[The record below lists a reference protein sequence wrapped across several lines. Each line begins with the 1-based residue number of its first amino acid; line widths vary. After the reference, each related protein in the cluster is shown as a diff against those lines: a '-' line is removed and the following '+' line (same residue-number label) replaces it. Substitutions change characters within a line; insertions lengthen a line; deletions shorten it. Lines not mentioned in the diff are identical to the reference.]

1 MTKCSTAARFR
12 STCSIPAPTS
22 GSRNRRRTS
31 KARGNGER
39 LRCAIFNISYCSSAL
54 FQGMATSA
62 EGSKPAVKVFVATTV
77 MLTFISFWRASAIV
91 LADLASSAYYA
102 GGDAEKVIGKSA
114 PWFILGVMLFSY
126 AVRALYIESSSMFV
140 RGGVYRVVKEAM
152 GGTLAKFSVS
162 ALLFDYVLTGPISA
176 VSAGQYLAGFIKD
189 MGDYFHRPLHFSDD
203 HFAAGL
209 AVLVVFYFW
218 WKNTQGM
225 HESSQKALQIMIITT
240 VMVVILIIWC
250 TITVLRAPIQLP
262 PSPLQPGVIPLNKES
277 LGWLNGTWFAHLTW
291 IILFVG
297 FGHSVLAMSGE
308 ETLAQVNREIEHP
321 KLKNLEKTGL
331 VIFVYSLLFT
341 SLVSVFAVMMIPDKV
356 RPDYFANLIG
366 GIAMYLAGP
375 IVLKLL
381 FHGFVVVVGVLILA
395 GAQNTSIVGAN
406 GVLNRV
412 AEDGVLTDWFQ
423 KPQPKYGTSYRII
436 NMIVGMQ
443 LLTIILSKGN
453 VYVLAGLYA
462 FGVIWSFALK
472 SLAVLVLR
480 YTEPENRQWKVPG
493 NVHVGG
499 KEVPLGLIL
508 ISAVLLITALV
519 NLFTKSEATIAG
531 VTFSA
536 VFFALFTYSEHRVAK
551 ERHGKPENLDQ
562 FRVYGNQELGS
573 GALGVR
579 PGNILVAV
587 RDPRNLYYLRDVLR
601 NTDTNRQDVVVMT
614 ARLYHREHSFSGSAV
629 VEASQVFD
637 HYEQELFT
645 AAVAVAEKEGKPVSL
660 LVVPATDVFEAIIVT
675 AQRLDASRIVC
686 GFSNKLTPDE
696 QAKSLGDAWERLPE
710 PRPRLILEIHE
721 PNGKIHEYP
730 LGPHAPRMRTQDLE
744 LMHKVWLDIT
754 SDPKYCG
761 AHHYHIVAV
770 ALEEL
775 RRELNSDQR
784 SEILQKLL
792 DEMHRDEA
800 PGRG

>member
-1 MTKCSTAARFR
+1 
-12 STCSIPAPTS
+12 
-22 GSRNRRRTS
+22 
-31 KARGNGER
+31 
-39 LRCAIFNISYCSSAL
+39 
-54 FQGMATSA
+54 MATSV
-62 EGSKPAVKVFVATTV
+62 EGSKPAIKVFVATTV

-91 LADLASSAYYA
+91 LSDLASSAYYA

-189 MGDYFHRPLHFSDD
+189 MGDYMHRPLHFSDD

-209 AVLVVFYFW
+209 AVIVVAYFW

-225 HESSQKALQIMIITT
+225 HESSQKALQIMIVTT
-240 VMVVILIIWC
+240 VMVVILLIWC
-250 TITVLRAPIQLP
+250 TITILRAPVVQLP
-262 PSPLQPGVIPLNKES
+262 PNPLHPGVIPLNKES
-277 LGWLNGTWFAHLTW
+277 LGWLYGTWFSHITW

-341 SLVSVFAVMMIPDKV
+341 SLVSFFAVMIIPDKV

-375 IVLKLL
+375 ESLRLL
-381 FHGFVVVVGVLILA
+381 FHAFVVLVGVLILA

-412 AEDGVLTDWFQ
+412 AEDGVLTSWFQ
-423 KPQPKYGTSYRII
+423 KPHHRFGTSYRII
-436 NMIVGMQ
+436 NLIVGLQ
-443 LLTIILSKGN
+443 LLTIILSLGN
-453 VYVLAGLYA
+453 VYVLAALYA
-462 FGVIWSFALK
+462 FGVIWSFAMK
-472 SLAVLVLR
+472 SIAVLVLR
-480 YTEPENRQWKVPG
+480 FTEPGNRAWKVPG
-493 NVHVGG
+493 NLHFG
-499 KEVPLGLIL
+499 KTEIPVGLIL
-508 ISAVLLITALV
+508 ISGVLLTTAVV
-519 NLFTKSEATIAG
+519 NLFTKYQATIAG
-531 VTFSA
+531 VIFSA
-536 VFFALFTYSEHRVAK
+536 VFFTIFTLSERHVAK
-551 ERHGKPENLDQ
+551 ERHGKPEQLDQ

-573 GALGVR
+573 GAMGVR

-587 RDPRNLYYLRDVLR
+587 RDPRNLYYLRHVLSH
-601 NTDTNRQDVVVMT
+601 TDTSKQDVVVMS

-629 VEASQVFD
+629 MEASQVFD

-645 AAVAVAEKEGKPVSL
+645 AAVAVAEKEGKPISL
-660 LVVPATDVFEAIIVT
+660 LVVPATDVFEAIMVT
-675 AQRLDASRIVC
+675 AQRLASSRIVC
-686 GFSNKLTPDE
+686 GLSNKLTADE
-696 QAKSLGDAWERLPE
+696 QAKLLGDAWESLPE
-710 PRPRLILEIHE
+710 PRPRLTSGSLRSRRS
-721 PNGKIHEYP
+721 YP
-730 LGPHAPRMRTQDLE
+730 RVCHRSAQSALAPAGCRTYAQAL
-744 LMHKVWLDIT
+744 
-754 SDPKYCG
+754 
-761 AHHYHIVAV
+761 ARHYN
-770 ALEEL
+770 
-775 RRELNSDQR
+775 R
-784 SEILQKLL
+784 
-792 DEMHRDEA
+792 
-800 PGRG
+800 P

>member
-1 MTKCSTAARFR
+1 
-12 STCSIPAPTS
+12 
-22 GSRNRRRTS
+22 
-31 KARGNGER
+31 
-39 LRCAIFNISYCSSAL
+39 
-54 FQGMATSA
+54 MATSV
-62 EGSKPAVKVFVATTV
+62 EGSKPAIKVFVATTV

-91 LADLASSAYYA
+91 LSDLASSAYYA

-189 MGDYFHRPLHFSDD
+189 MGDYMHRPLHFSDD

-209 AVLVVFYFW
+209 AVIVVTYFW

-225 HESSQKALQIMIITT
+225 HESSQKALQIMIVTT
-240 VMVVILIIWC
+240 VMVVILLIWC
-250 TITVLRAPIQLP
+250 TITILRAPVIQLP
-262 PSPLQPGVIPLNKES
+262 PNPLHPGVIPLNKES
-277 LGWLNGTWFAHLTW
+277 LGWLDTTWFRHLPLGFLTT

-341 SLVSVFAVMMIPDKV
+341 SLVSFFAVMIIPDKV

-375 IVLKLL
+375 ESLRLL
-381 FHGFVVVVGVLILA
+381 FHAFVVLVGVLILA

-412 AEDGVLTDWFQ
+412 AEDGVLTSWFQ
-423 KPQPKYGTSYRII
+423 KPHHRFGTSYRII
-436 NMIVGMQ
+436 NLIVGLQ
-443 LLTIILSKGN
+443 LLTIVLSLGN
-453 VYVLAGLYA
+453 VYVLAALYA
-462 FGVIWSFALK
+462 FGVIWSFAMK
-472 SLAVLVLR
+472 SIAVLVLR
-480 YTEPENRQWKVPG
+480 FTEPGNRAWKVPG
-493 NVHVGG
+493 NLHLG
-499 KEVPLGLIL
+499 KTEIPVGLIL
-508 ISAVLLITALV
+508 ISGVLLTTAVV
-519 NLFTKSEATIAG
+519 NLFTKYQATIAG
-531 VTFSA
+531 VIFSA
-536 VFFALFTYSEHRVAK
+536 VFFTIFTLSERHVAR
-551 ERHGKPENLDQ
+551 ERHGKPEQLDQ

-573 GALGVR
+573 GAMGVR

-587 RDPRNLYYLRDVLR
+587 RDPRNLYYLRHVLSH
-601 NTDTNRQDVVVMT
+601 TDTSKQDVVVMS

-629 VEASQVFD
+629 MEASQVFD

-645 AAVAVAEKEGKPVSL
+645 AAVAVAEKEGKPISL
-660 LVVPATDVFEAIIVT
+660 LVVPATDVFEAIMVT
-675 AQRLDASRIVC
+675 AQRLASSRIIC
-686 GFSNKLTPDE
+686 GLSNKLTADE
-696 QAKSLGDAWERLPE
+696 QAKLLGDAWESLPE
-710 PRPRLILEIHE
+710 PRPRLTLEVCAPDGAIR
-721 PNGKIHEYP
+721 EYVI
-730 LGPHAPRMRTQDLE
+730 GPHNPRLRPQDVE
-744 LMHKVWLDIT
+744 LMHKLWLDIT
-754 SDPKYCG
+754 TDPNYAG
-761 AHHYHIVAV
+761 AHHYHIVAL

-775 RRELNSDQR
+775 QRELSTEQR
-784 SEILQKLL
+784 AQLLQKLQE
-792 DEMHRDEA
+792 EMHRSE
-800 PGRG
+800 PN

>member
-1 MTKCSTAARFR
+1 MS
-12 STCSIPAPTS
+12 SSSPSI
-22 GSRNRRRTS
+22 RR
-31 KARGNGER
+31 
-39 LRCAIFNISYCSSAL
+39 
-54 FQGMATSA
+54 
-62 EGSKPAVKVFVATTV
+62 PAVKVFVATTV
-77 MLTFISFWRASAIV
+77 MLTFISFWRAAAIV

-114 PWFILGVMLFSY
+114 PWFILAVMLFSY
-126 AVRALYIESSSMFV
+126 CVRALYIESSSMFV

-176 VSAGQYLAGFIKD
+176 VSAGQYLAGFIEDIGK
-189 MGDYFHRPLHFSDD
+189 YVHHPLTFSEDHFSAG
-203 HFAAGL
+203 FAIL
-209 AVLVVFYFW
+209 IVVYFW
-218 WKNTQGM
+218 WKNIQGM
-225 HESSQKALQIMIITT
+225 HESSEKALQIMIITT

-250 TITVLRAPIQLP
+250 SITVFSAPIHLP
-262 PSPLQPGVIPLNKES
+262 PNPLHPGVVKLNKES
-277 LGWLNGTWFAHLTW
+277 LGWLYGTWISHFTW

-331 VIFVYSLLFT
+331 VIFIYSLLFT
-341 SLVSVFAVMMIPDKV
+341 SLVSFFAVMIIPDHV
-356 RPDYFANLIG
+356 RHDYFANLIG
-366 GIAMYLAGP
+366 GIAMYLVGP
-375 IVLKLL
+375 TVLKLI
-381 FHGFVVVVGVLILA
+381 FHAFVVLVGVLILA

-423 KPQPKYGTSYRII
+423 KPQSRFGTSYRII
-436 NMIVGMQ
+436 NLIVGLQ
-443 LLTIILSKGN
+443 LLTIILSRGN

-493 NVHVGG
+493 NVHIGG
-499 KEVPLGLIL
+499 REVPLGLIA
-508 ISAVLLITALV
+508 ISAVLLTTALV

-531 VTFSA
+531 VMFSA
-536 VFFALFTYSEHRVAK
+536 VFFALFTYSEHRVTK
-551 ERHGKPENLDQ
+551 QRHGKPENLDQ

-587 RDPRNLYYLRDVLR
+587 RDPRNLYYLRDILR
-601 NTDTNRQDVVVMT
+601 TTNTNRQDVVVMT

-675 AQRLDASRIVC
+675 AQRLDSSRIVC
-686 GFSNKLTPDE
+686 GLSNKLTSDE
-696 QAKSLGDAWERLPE
+696 QAKLTGDAWERLPE
-710 PRPRLILEIHE
+710 PRPRLTVEVHE
-721 PNGKIHEYP
+721 PNGKVREYP
-730 LGPHAPRMRTQDLE
+730 LGPHAPRMRPQDLE

-784 SEILQKLL
+784 SEILGKLL
-792 DEMHRDEA
+792 DEMHRDET